1 MVVLF
6 ESYGNFTSGQT
17 SYRAL
22 ISKKSR
28 GTIILTDKKFLF
40 KSEKDNILFHL
51 RMNDIQNFSIKNR
64 FKLPTIELT
73 SVQGISF
80 TFYPHKKERSL
91 LATSKKTTEELFR
104 ELTRSTFK
112 KENPI
117 LFETVGSLK
126 SSDSE
131 QGILTSET
139 LTGIIFL
146 NEDYLSFKPFA
157 EKSINQILILNIVN
171 VSNETS
177 KSGPTVDVQDK
188 NGKFYSFIALKKHIG
203 RYTKDKGKTN
213 RLFEL
218 INQARIYKTSEQ
230 TRLQKE
236 EREKLDRIKSM
247 IQVSNKLR
255 LDMMRTALEMDDKLF
270 TDKVFQWAKQ
280 FNFIIE
286 GDYLL
291 INQDTTTDFLNDLST
306 ESSILSRRGLKITC
320 RFCENLIEYGAM
332 ICPYCGKETIDS

>member
-22 ISKKSR
+22 VSRKSR
-28 GTIILTDKKFLF
+28 GTITLTDKEFLF
-40 KSEKDNILFHL
+40 KSEKDSILFHL
-51 RMNDIQNFSIKNR
+51 RRKDIINFSIKNR

-73 SVQGISF
+73 SVQGINY
-80 TFYPHKKERSL
+80 TFFPHKKEKSSL
-91 LATSKKTTEELFR
+91 TTSKKATEELFR

-117 LFETVGSLK
+117 LFETIGSFK

-131 QGILTSET
+131 QGILTSES
-139 LTGIIFL
+139 LTGVIFL
-146 NEDYLSFKPFA
+146 NEDYLSFKPFVK
-157 EKSINQILILNIVN
+157 KSITQILVLDIVN
-171 VSNETS
+171 ISSDIS
-177 KSGPTVDVQDK
+177 KLGPTVDIQAK
-188 NGKFYSFIALKKHIG
+188 NNKFYSIFALKKQIG
-203 RYTKDKGKTN
+203 RQIKDKAKTG

-218 INQARIYKTSEQ
+218 INQAKIYKTSEQ

-236 EREKLDRIKSM
+236 EKEKIDRIKSM
-247 IQVSNKLR
+247 IQVSSKLR
-255 LDMMRTALEMDDKLF
+255 LDMMRTALELDEKMF
-270 TDKVFQWAKQ
+270 TEKVFQWAKQ

-291 INQDTTTDFLNDLST
+291 INQNTTTDFLNDLST
-306 ESSILSRRGLKITC
+306 ESSILSRRGLKIRC

-332 ICPYCGKETIDS
+332 ICPYCGKETI